1 MTHPDDQA
9 PYVAGQP
16 EPNPYWPPAPSY
28 TTDPFTDAAPP
39 SRRTRP
45 ALVATIAGLVLVV
58 GGLSAWLVIGRGAD
72 GTAAQVPAAV
82 TASSSA
88 KSAPPRAADA
98 PAAKAKTHDLKL
110 GAKVKV
116 PADAT
121 FPSATVQVIE
131 YKRDT
136 RFGDALDAVRIR
148 VCLGTERSAETTV
161 TANPWSLIYDGGQS
175 RHREISTGGPAPEYP
190 SFDERKVRSGECVK
204 GWLSF
209 TDAPGDPEGVEYDLP
224 QSGFTASWRF

>member
-1 MTHPDDQA
+1 MTLP
-9 PYVAGQP
+9 PIVPGEP
-16 EPNPYWPPAPSY
+16 EPNPYWPPAASY

-45 ALVATIAGLVLVV
+45 ALVATIVGLVLVV
-58 GGLSAWLVIGRGAD
+58 GGLSAWLAIGRGED
-72 GTAAQVPAAV
+72 GAAAQVPAAA

-88 KSAPPRAADA
+88 QTAPKASAAAA
-98 PAAKAKTHDLKL
+98 GAKAKTLDLKL

-161 TANPWSLIYDGGQS
+161 TANPWSLIYDGGES

-190 SFDERKVRSGECVK
+190 FFDERKVRSGECVK

-209 TDAPGDPEGVEYDLP
+209 TDAPGEPEGVAYDLP
-224 QSGFTASWRF
+224 ASDFAASWRLP